1 MSRRVR
7 AVLAGVLGALMVV
20 AAAGAARAAS
30 YAVIL
35 DASAGTARLDAA
47 RAALEDVVRGL
58 PEGTRAGL
66 YLYPRPTAEACL
78 PVRELVP
85 LGPLDKAAFTRA
97 LATLKAPDG
106 KAPRL
111 LDLEGATRTI
121 LAVRERVTAVLVS
134 TGLETC
140 EDDPCVT
147 VGTLKALGV
156 PFELRVVG
164 LKLGQAQAEI
174 LGCMARNAGGT
185 YEGAD
190 GSPAGAV
197 RRAFQAAAR

>member
-1 MSRRVR
+1 MIRVLR
-7 AVLAGVLGALMVV
+7 AVLAGVLGVLTV
-20 AAAGAARAAS
+20 AGTAGAAS

-47 RAALEDVVRGL
+47 RGALQEVVRGL

-66 YLYPRPTAEACL
+66 YFYPRPTAEACL

-85 LGPLDKAAFTRA
+85 LGPLDKAAFAQA
-97 LATLKAPDG
+97 LSTLKAPGG

-111 LDLEGATRTI
+111 LDLEGATKTI

-147 VGTLKALGV
+147 VTTMRALGV
-156 PFELRVVG
+156 PFDLRVIGLRVSPAQARVLDCLAGNSGGVYEQADGAAAVG
-164 LKLGQAQAEI
+164 L
-174 LGCMARNAGGT
+174 
-185 YEGAD
+185 
-190 GSPAGAV
+190 AV
-197 RRAFQAAAR
+197 RRAFQPQGR